1 MWDIPN
7 AGYNDKL
14 RILEAHSTVLIGLLL
29 EDATLVAL
37 IKRGE
42 SQEACLKYINE
53 NF

>member
-7 AGYNDKL
+7 AGYLDKL
-14 RILEAHSTVLIGLLL
+14 RILEAASTVLVGLLL
-29 EDATLVAL
+29 EQDALVAM
-37 IKRGE
+37 IKRGD